1 MAERHAGG
9 AFQHFLFRM
18 SRRSTD
24 ILFQLIHS
32 LEKAEKR
39 HFKLFI
45 KRNSSNENLKIVQL
59 FDALD
64 KLDEYDEVRLLKKIP
79 AVQKVQLSN
88 LKAHLYKQVLASL
101 RLLKSA
107 DSLDLQLNEQFD
119 YAHILY
125 KKGLFIQ
132 SLKILEKTK
141 ELAKANQKFAF
152 LVQAIAL
159 EKRIESLHIT
169 RSMQDR
175 AESLSA
181 EALQVS
187 THIDMVTRLSNL
199 AIQLYSWYIKNGH
212 TRNEEDETDIKNF
225 MKRHLPDDAWHQSGF
240 YEKLY
245 LYQSFTWYSFIRQ
258 DFIMYY
264 RNTQKWVDVFDE
276 NPLMKRVETG
286 HYIKGLH
293 NLLNAQFDLR
303 YHEKI
308 GPALEQLEAFAQTE
322 RVQQNDNFRVQ
333 SFLYIAQAKINMHFL
348 KGTFKQG
355 LSVVPEIETKLSEDA
370 LFIDPHRVMVLDYKI
385 ASLYFGSGD
394 FDTCIDYLQKI
405 INDDVGL
412 RYDLQCYAR
421 LQHLLAHYEL
431 GNYELVEYLSRSVYR
446 FMAKMKNLT
455 LLEEE
460 ILKFLRRSFSL
471 SPDKIKKELQ
481 VFLQRIK
488 KFERNRFQTRVF
500 VYLDIVSWVESKVHH
515 QPLAE
520 VIHKKYLADLDRRKP
535 RALPGGILADP
546 Q

>member
-1 MAERHAGG
+1 
-9 AFQHFLFRM
+9 
-18 SRRSTD
+18 
-24 ILFQLIHS
+24 
-32 LEKAEKR
+32 
-39 HFKLFI
+39 
-45 KRNSSNENLKIVQL
+45 
-59 FDALD
+59 
-64 KLDEYDEVRLLKKIP
+64 
-79 AVQKVQLSN
+79 
-88 LKAHLYKQVLASL
+88 LASL

-125 KKGLFIQ
+125 KKGLFLQ

-141 ELAKANQKFAF
+141 ELAKANQKFTF

-159 EKRIESLHIT
+159 EKRIEALHIT

-175 AESLSA
+175 AESLSN

-187 THIDMVTRLSNL
+187 NHIDLVTRLSNL

-212 TRNEEDETDIKNF
+212 TRNEEDEAAIKNF
-225 MKRHLPDDAWHQSGF
+225 MHSHLPANAWQQTGF

-264 RNTQKWVDVFDE
+264 RYTQKWVDLFE
-276 NPLMKRVETG
+276 EQPLMKRVETG

-293 NLLNAQFDLR
+293 NLLNAEFDLR
-303 YHEKI
+303 YHQKLD
-308 GPALEQLEAFAQTE
+308 PAIKQLEAFAQTE
-322 RVQQNDNFRVQ
+322 RVQENDNFRVQ
-333 SFLYIAQAKINMHFL
+333 SFLYISQAKINSHFL
-348 KGTFKQG
+348 KGTFREG
-355 LSVVPEIETKLSEDA
+355 LSLIPDIEEKLKENA

-394 FDTCIDYLQKI
+394 FDTCIDYLQRI

-471 SPDKIKKELQ
+471 APDKTKKDLQ

-500 VYLDIVSWVESKVHH
+500 VYLDIVSWVESKVYNR
-515 QPLAE
+515 PLAE
-520 VIHKKYLADLDRRKP
+520 IIHKKYLADLAQRDRKKERI
-535 RALPGGILADP
+535 GGSGAV
-546 Q
+546 